1 MSFARPGYFG
11 LFGVLPLLAVFF
23 LWMFRRRRLL
33 LERFAD
39 PSLLKQLLSGVS
51 VVKQRVKPFLW
62 LVAFS
67 FFILALAEPQW
78 GYQIETVKRR
88 GVDLVIALDLSKSM
102 LAQDV
107 KPNRLERSKLEIE
120 SLFNTLKGDR
130 VGLVA
135 FAGDAFLQCPLT
147 LDYATAKLFLND
159 LTVSSIPLG
168 GTDLGGAILKAVSAF
183 EGQEGGERVVLL
195 ITDGE
200 DHGTQLERALEEA
213 SRQKVLIYPIGIGR
227 SGGAPVP
234 IVEENGQR
242 HYLRDRSGEV
252 VVSKPN
258 WTVLEKVAVATGGK
272 IGSVTSGK
280 SSLEDIYEEE
290 IAKRQKRDLASQQKR
305 QYHHRFQWPLAVGIF
320 FLYLEALIS
329 ERK

>member
-1 MSFARPGYFG
+1 MQFARPGYFG
-11 LFGVLPLLAVFF
+11 GFGILPLLVVFF
-23 LWMFRRRRLL
+23 LLMFRQRRLL

-51 VVKQRVKPFLW
+51 VVKQRLKPFLI

-67 FFILALAEPQW
+67 FFVLALAEPQW

-88 GVDLVIALDLSKSM
+88 GVDLVIALDVSNSM

-107 KPNRLERSKLEIE
+107 KPNRLERAKLEIE

-130 VGLVA
+130 VGVIA

-159 LTVSSIPLG
+159 LTVASIPIG
-168 GTDLGGAILKAVSAF
+168 GTDLGGAVRKAVSAF

-200 DHGTQLERALEEA
+200 DHGTQLERSLEEA
-213 SRQKVLIYPIGIGR
+213 KEKKVLIYPIGIGR
-227 SGGAPVP
+227 RGGAPVP
-234 IVEENGQR
+234 ILDESGQR
-242 HYLRDRSGEV
+242 RYLRDRSGEV
-252 VVSKPN
+252 VISKPD
-258 WTVLEKVAVATGGK
+258 WAVLEQVAVATGGK
-272 IGSVTSGK
+272 VGSIGSGK
-280 SSLEDIYEEE
+280 TSLEDIYEEE
-290 IAKRQKRDLASQQKR
+290 ITKREKKELASQQKR
-305 QYHHRFQWPLAVGIF
+305 QYHHRFQWPLAVGLF
-320 FLYLEALIS
+320 FLYLEGLIS